1 MGKRLLARAAG
12 VLLHYKVHVLAVLA
26 IVFTIIHYIWAALST
41 SGHDL
46 YQSPPGIDMTGIY
59 GFVLDALLVML
70 WLMISI
76 TVIFSVYYSDQSGG
90 RNLLLDQWTYHL
102 TPLELL
108 RRFRGADPY
117 RMKAHDLPRL
127 DWRVADGIILGY
139 GVNGLIYHPTNAD
152 RGEGKNA
159 LAVGTPGSGKTSS
172 VICCSALRWGGS
184 VMAVDIKGDI
194 YNATHN
200 HRSIKRFAPD
210 DPDISVHYD
219 PMADIRSMTQDKRND
234 ALDKMAMVIVP
245 DDKSPDSKY
254 FVDTARIMF
263 TGITNQIL
271 SESENLTLPEI
282 ARAILHG
289 DAIGWITAIHDNGTD
304 SAKDYLYNYYGSNE
318 KNISGAYGEL
328 AKAVRPFA
336 TGALAE
342 ILTDNGNC
350 ISPATLDD
358 GWDIYIEVPQEKIK
372 LLAPITTLV
381 MQNFM
386 NGFTSRLDIT
396 SGAKSR
402 PVLLILD
409 EVPQLTFDFD
419 MLSAAISTLRSK
431 CVSTL
436 LAFQSTSQ
444 FIRKYGKEA
453 CTELV
458 DDCTYVSVY
467 SALSPES
474 QKFWSD
480 YFGTKKSLKLST
492 NESGSYGDITAS
504 NGSAGTGTQ
513 ETREPVIRPE
523 DFANLGD
530 RVAIKAQGKY
540 ILAKKIPWYQSHKSM
555 KIKHRDL
562 YSKEKK
568 K

>member
-1 MGKRLLARAAG
+1 MGKRLLRAAG
-12 VLLHYKVHVLAVLA
+12 VLTHYKVHVLAVLA
-26 IVFTIIHYIWAALST
+26 LIFTIIHCLWTALSV
-41 SGHDL
+41 SG
-46 YQSPPGIDMTGIY
+46 YMPYKSPPGLDMTKIY
-59 GFVLDALLVML
+59 SLALDVLLAML
-70 WLMISI
+70 WVTIAI
-76 TVIFSVYYSDQSGG
+76 TVIFSTIYHDETGG
-90 RNLLLDQWTYHL
+90 RNLILDQWTYHL

-108 RRFRGADPY
+108 RRFRGSDPY
-117 RMKAHDLPRL
+117 RMKEHDLPRL
-127 DWRVADGIILGY
+127 DWRMADGIIFGY
-139 GVNGLIYHPTNAD
+139 GNNGLIYHPTNSD

-184 VMAVDIKGDI
+184 VMAVDIKSDI
-194 YNATHN
+194 YNATHS
-200 HRSIKRFAPD
+200 HRKIKRFAPD
-210 DPDISVHYD
+210 DPDVSVHYD
-219 PMADIRSMTQDKRND
+219 PMADIRKMTQDKRND
-234 ALDKMAMVIVP
+234 AIDKMAMVIVP

-263 TGITNQIL
+263 TGITNQLL
-271 SESENLTLPEI
+271 SENETITLPEI

-289 DAIGWITAIHDNGTD
+289 DAVGWITAIHDNGVD
-304 SAKDYLYNYYGSNE
+304 AAKDYCANLYNTNE
-318 KNISGAYGEL
+318 KNVSGAYGEL

-336 TGALAE
+336 SGALAE
-342 ILTDNGNC
+342 ILTDDGHC

-372 LLAPITTLV
+372 LLAPITTLI

-386 NGFTSRLDIT
+386 NRFTSRPDIT
-396 SGAKSR
+396 SGTKSY

-492 NESGSYGDITAS
+492 NESGSYGSISTS
-504 NGSAGTGTQ
+504 GGSAGTGTQ
-513 ETREPVIRPE
+513 ETRELVIRPE

-530 RVAIKAQGKY
+530 KVAIKAHGKY
-540 ILAKKIPWYQSHKSM
+540 ILAR
-555 KIKHRDL
+555 KIKW
-562 YSKEKK
+562 YE
-568 K
+568 